1 MSAAASIS
9 AEGKGK
15 RKIEGEEG
23 RQRSW
28 RKKRRRKNVNREERR
43 ER

>member
-1 MSAAASIS
+1 MSAPASIS

-15 RKIEGEEG
+15 RKMEGEEG

-28 RKKRRRKNVNREERR
+28 RKVKRRKNGNREERR